1 MRRHT
6 PAARWFI
13 PTLLVTSAL
22 AMATTARAETG
33 EAATDRLNDIIVTAQ
48 KVEQL
53 LGTVPASVAV
63 IGEAELRSPNLAGM
77 ERLEGRIPGL
87 AFQPFGQAGL
97 NSPVMRGV
105 TANFNAFS
113 TSTLLLVDGVPTL
126 TAQGF
131 ENGFLDLD
139 RIEVLRGPQST
150 LYGRNAEAGVIAVYN
165 RPMEGPLRAS
175 VTGEYGSRNRRY
187 GAASISAPI
196 VDNTL
201 YASASGSWFAQDGFI
216 RNTASGQ
223 RGDDR
228 ERQNLNLGLHWTPSA
243 STDLVLR
250 YALQNYD
257 DGATLWGAPTA
268 PRLQVGS
275 GLPSWNRSRSQ
286 TASLTAKHQITPD
299 ITIQSITAYN
309 VFRDDVQQDTDFQP
323 ADMLSIRRDH
333 HLRAL
338 SEEVRIDGKLGAA
351 TWLVGLYGDWSDND
365 LHNASRRGIVV
376 EDLQTAQKSDSLAA
390 FTHWTIP
397 LGAGWTASL
406 GARVERTGVEIR
418 PLGGV
423 RQKRDWTYASPRAAL
438 QHGFAPGQ
446 LWYASVSR
454 GVRTGGFNALSPAA
468 GYPAFA
474 PEKIWSYETG
484 IKGSIDGRLR
494 YAVTGYWMDIKDMQ
508 VIQMPSPG
516 TIYIT
521 SAATA
526 TSKGVEAELDWA
538 IGAGFAL
545 KGGLTWNRTRF
556 DRFVDGGA
564 VYDGKRNPF
573 APDLNGHV
581 TLRYDSPTG
590 LFAEGGLTGSSRVH
604 LDAANRYR
612 RGGYRLVDA
621 TAGYRRGPWEVVAY
635 VRNLFN
641 ERYDAVGY
649 QNGFVTVY
657 SPPREGGVRLN
668 WRM

>member
-1 MRRHT
+1 MRRTTKGARPSLLILLGTSAQAVGT
-6 PAARWFI
+6 PAHADD
-13 PTLLVTSAL
+13 
-22 AMATTARAETG
+22 
-33 EAATDRLNDIIVTAQ
+33 AAADRLSDIVVTAQ
-48 KVEQL
+48 KVEQP

-139 RIEVLRGPQST
+139 RIEVLRGPQSP
-150 LYGRNAEAGVIAVYN
+150 LYGRNAEAGVIAIYS

-175 VTGEYGSRNRRY
+175 VTGEYGSRNRRN

-196 VDNTL
+196 ADDKL
-201 YASASGSWFAQDGFI
+201 FASASGSWFAQDGFI
-216 RNTASGQ
+216 RNTATGK
-223 RGDDR
+223 RADDR
-228 ERQNLNLGLHWTPSA
+228 ERQNLNLGLRWAP
-243 STDLVLR
+243 STDTDFVLR

-268 PRLQVGS
+268 PRLEVRS

-286 TASLTAKHQITPD
+286 TVSLTAKHQVTPD
-299 ITIQSITAYN
+299 ITIRSITAYN
-309 VFRDDVQQDTDFQP
+309 AFRDDVQQDTDFQP

-333 HLRAL
+333 HLRTL
-338 SEEVRIDGKLGAA
+338 SEEVRIDGKLGGA
-351 TWLVGLYGDWSDND
+351 TWLFGLYGDRSDND
-365 LHNASRRGIVV
+365 LHNVSRRGLIR
-376 EDLQTAQKSDSLAA
+376 EDLRTKQESDSLAA
-390 FTHWTIP
+390 FTHWTVP
-397 LGAGWTASL
+397 LGSGWTASL
-406 GARVERTGVEIR
+406 GARIERASVEIR
-418 PLGGV
+418 PLGGI
-423 RQKRDWTYASPRAAL
+423 RHKRDWTYASPRAAL
-438 QHGFAPGQ
+438 QYAFAPGQ

-468 GYPAFA
+468 GYPVFA
-474 PEKIWSYETG
+474 PGKIWSYETG

-494 YAVTGYWMDIKDMQ
+494 YALTGYWMDIMDMQ

-538 IGAGFAL
+538 IGAGFSL
-545 KGGLTWNRTRF
+545 KGGLALNRTRF
-556 DRFVDGGA
+556 DRFVDGAA

-581 TLRYDSPTG
+581 ALRYDTPIG
-590 LFAEGGLTGSSRVH
+590 LFAEAGLTGSSRVY
-604 LDAANRYR
+604 LDAANRYQR
-612 RGGYRLVDA
+612 SGYRLVDA
-621 TAGYRRGPWEVVAY
+621 TAGYRRGSWEIAAY
-635 VRNLFN
+635 
-641 ERYDAVGY
+641 
-649 QNGFVTVY
+649 
-657 SPPREGGVRLN
+657 S
-668 WRM
+668 